1 MVDVLGFHEQLRH
14 PEDWEAAR
22 ATKAARIV
30 SLIARHRGSTRR
42 DTALEI
48 GSSTCGM
55 TRVFRDHFRRVIA
68 IDVDLRA
75 LRACESALERVLAS
89 ATALPFK
96 SESFDVL
103 VANHTLEYAPSVPNA
118 LAEMARVL
126 KENGL
131 VYLAAVNRLKFLPVP
146 LLPRGLK
153 GAFFDLFH
161 AGESNI
167 GHPLAYWEW
176 QERFREFRTT
186 DGTIDVLE
194 YADPSVSSA
203 ATRIARNIPS
213 PILRFM
219 APLFPSWIFYLHK
232 APRTS

>member
-1 MVDVLGFHEQLRH
+1 MNGLQRWFHVKLVAQDLDTQLV
-14 PEDWEAAR
+14 PAADAAR
-22 ATKAARIV
+22 LAESGVT
-30 SLIARHRGSTRR
+30 
-42 DTALEI
+42 
-48 GSSTCGM
+48 
-55 TRVFRDHFRRVIA
+55 DHQRP
-68 IDVDLRA
+68 
-75 LRACESALERVLAS
+75 ERVLAS

-103 VANHTLEYAPSVPNA
+103 VANHTLEYVPSVPKA

-126 KENGL
+126 GANGL

-146 LLPRGLK
+146 LLPRSLK

-176 QERFREFRTT
+176 RERLREFLST

-203 ATRIARNIPS
+203 TTRIARSIPL
-213 PILRFM
+213 PILQLM

-232 APRTS
+232 APRTG